1 MGVKCSSS
9 HQSIVA
15 YFNAVIRI
23 VKEEMVNGLSYLG
36 EQCVVKIKGRS
47 QEESWFDRTGNLRTS
62 IGYAVADHGRSVI
75 ESAFEQVKN
84 GTKGAQEGKALLNEL
99 TKLYSDTYALIVVA
113 GMNYAERV
121 EAIESKD
128 VLASTELWA
137 KNKLDTHIKRI
148 VKKIEQRI
156 KRLKL

>member
-15 YFNAVIRI
+15 YFNAVTGI
-23 VKEEMVNGLSYLG
+23 VKEEMINGLSFLG
-36 EQCVVKIKGRS
+36 EQCIKKIRNRS
-47 QEESWFDRTGNLRTS
+47 NEESWIDRTGNLRTS
-62 IGYAVADHGRSVI
+62 IGYGVSDHGRRVV
-75 ESAFEQVKN
+75 ESAFKQVLK
-84 GTKGAQEGKALLNEL
+84 GTQGAQEGKALLEEL
-99 TKLYSDTYALIVVA
+99 TKQYADTYALIVVA
-113 GMNYAERV
+113 GMNYADRV

-137 KNKLDTHIKRI
+137 KNKLDDFVKRI

-156 KRLKL
+156 KKLKL

>member
-9 HQSIVA
+9 HQSIAA
-15 YFNAVIRI
+15 YFSAVIGI
-23 VKEEMVNGLSYLG
+23 KKEMTNGLSFLG
-36 EQCVVKIKGRS
+36 EQCVKKIRERS
-47 QEESWFDRTGNLRTS
+47 NDESWIDRTGNLRTS
-62 IGYAVADHGRSVI
+62 IGYGVSDHGKKVV
-75 ESAFEQVKN
+75 ESAFKQVLQ
-84 GTKGAQEGKALLNEL
+84 GTQGAQEGKALLEEL
-99 TKLYSDTYALIVVA
+99 TKQYADTYALIVVA

-121 EAIESKD
+121 EAMESKD

-137 KNKLDTHIKRI
+137 KNKLDDFVKRI

>member
-15 YFNAVIRI
+15 YFEAVMRI

-36 EQCVVKIKGRS
+36 EQSVARIRNRS
-47 QEESWFDRTGNLRTS
+47 ADKSWIDRTGNLRSS
-62 IGYAVADHGRSVI
+62 IGYAVSDHGKSVI
-75 ESAFEQVKN
+75 ESAFSQVLQ
-84 GTKGAQEGKALLNEL
+84 GTKGPQEGKKLLEEL
-99 TKLYSDTYALIVVA
+99 IKLYKDTYALIVVA

-137 KNKLDTHIKRI
+137 KNKLDTYIKRI